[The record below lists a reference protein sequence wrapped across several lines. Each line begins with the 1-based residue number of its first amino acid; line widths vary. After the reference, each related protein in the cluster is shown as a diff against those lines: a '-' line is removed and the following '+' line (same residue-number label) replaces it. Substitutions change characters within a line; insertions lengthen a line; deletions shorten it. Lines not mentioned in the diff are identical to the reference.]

1 MKRLLI
7 FGVIAAALLT
17 SGSAANGGSFSSP
30 LASQARHVAAPQA
43 TSRPTAAMLAELRSR
58 NPVTTATAI
67 AEGYWGATPC
77 QGQIKVTANQPLFPG
92 LASGTDGWVTFNSSL
107 GPDRLDAPAS
117 TYTAC
122 TITLAHWRWPTATA
136 MEQDWGM
143 FCLTVTH
150 EVGHLLGHK
159 HTLTPGS
166 VMNPVFT
173 NDSDVPAVCNSTWLP
188 GWRYGTT

>member
-7 FGVIAAALLT
+7 FAVIAAALLT
-17 SGSAANGGSFSSP
+17 SGSVTGVTSSP
-30 LASQARHVAAPQA
+30 PASQSRHVAAQ
-43 TSRPTAAMLAELRSR
+43 TTHRLTTAMLAEVGSR
-58 NPVTTATAI
+58 NPVSTATAI

-77 QGQIKVTANQPLFPG
+77 RGQINVTANQPLFRG
-92 LASGTDGWVTFNSSL
+92 ATADTDGWVMFNSSL

-117 TYTAC
+117 TYSAC
-122 TITLAHWRWPTATA
+122 SISLAHWRWPTTTA
-136 MEQDWGM
+136 IEKDWGM

-150 EVGHLLGHK
+150 EIGHLLGHK
-159 HTLTPGS
+159 HTLAPGN

-173 NDSDVPAVCNSTWLP
+173 NGADVPAVCNSTWLP